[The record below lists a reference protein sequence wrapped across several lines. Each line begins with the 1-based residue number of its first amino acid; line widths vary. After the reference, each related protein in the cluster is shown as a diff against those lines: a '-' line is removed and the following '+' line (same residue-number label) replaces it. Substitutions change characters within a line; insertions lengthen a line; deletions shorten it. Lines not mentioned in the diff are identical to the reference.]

1 LSTQGALKSG
11 AAAGARLDRRLKKG
25 ENGVR
30 LQGNLMSA
38 LTVTLPSDRELSATR
53 TFAAP
58 RTLVFDC
65 WTKQELVKQWLTGPP
80 GWSFVTCAI
89 DLKVG
94 GQYRFVWKD
103 QGGNAIGLTGTFREI
118 ARPGR
123 LVSTE
128 LFDQDWTGG
137 ETKVTIELTENAG
150 VTTMKQTIFY
160 SSKGARDGA
169 AGSGMTQ
176 GMEMGFQKLAEFLA
190 TQRD

>member
-1 LSTQGALKSG
+1 MS
-11 AAAGARLDRRLKKG
+11 
-25 ENGVR
+25 
-30 LQGNLMSA
+30 SA
-38 LTVTLPSDRELSATR
+38 LTVSTPSDRELCVTR
-53 TFAAP
+53 AFAAP

-65 WTKQELVKQWLTGPP
+65 WTKQDLVKQWLTGPP
-80 GWSFVTCAI
+80 GWSFATCTI

-103 QGGNAIGLTGTFREI
+103 QGGNVIGLTGTFREI

-137 ETKVTIELTENAG
+137 ETRVTILLTEDEG

-160 SSKGARDGA
+160 SSKAARDGA
-169 AGSGMTQ
+169 AGSGMTH
-176 GMEMGFQKLAEFLA
+176 GMEMGFQKLAEFLEK
-190 TQRD
+190 QKR